1 MGLFF
6 YPLYRFKEERKM
18 NNIEKVLKEFE
29 GKRVWF
35 YLKDDVQARF
45 KDELLK
51 LHGRWLDGS
60 LLTKQHHLSHFIAV
74 HEDYCIAFISAYIWA
89 HPLSKQDNKIIKID
103 YQKLMNHQN
112 DYQIINDQSKYII
125 LNE

>member
-1 MGLFF
+1 
-6 YPLYRFKEERKM
+6 M
-18 NNIEKVLKEFE
+18 NNVEKVLKEFK

-35 YLKDDVQARF
+35 YLKDDDIQERF

-60 LLTKQHHLSHFIAV
+60 LLTKQQHLSHFIAV
-74 HEDYCIAFISAYIWA
+74 HEDDCIAFISAYIWA
-89 HPLSKQDNKIIKID
+89 HPFTKQDNKIIKID
-103 YQKLMNHQN
+103 YQKLIDHQD
-112 DYQIINDQSKYII
+112 DYQIINDKSKYII